1 MVPPSACGPLMFK
14 KETLTMTLETNSA
27 AGKLLL
33 RSHASNP
40 TGYAHATGP
49 KRPTTT
55 EKPMKAQS
63 E

>member
-1 MVPPSACGPLMFK
+1 MFK